1 MDRRKSKVRNW
12 ELGGG
17 GIVSHHCRSSGVE
30 LMIRSSGVGKNDGS
44 VQGER
49 YFDCKPKH
57 GVFVRPSQVQIIEA
71 PKAVRSSHHIW
82 SWLTSRLAQPV

>member
-1 MDRRKSKVRNW
+1 MSDGQAQIQSSQLGIGWGWNCKLAILDSF
-12 ELGGG
+12 ELTD
-17 GIVSHHCRSSGVE
+17 
-30 LMIRSSGVGKNDGS
+30 RSSGVGKNDGS

-71 PKAVRSSHHIW
+71 PRTVSHVPD
-82 SWLTSRLAQPV
+82 T

>member
-17 GIVSHHCRSSGVE
+17 GIVSCQSPGTWSE

-71 PKAVRSSHHIW
+71 PKTVSPPHNMS
-82 SWLTSRLAQPV
+82 T

>member
-17 GIVSHHCRSSGVE
+17 GIVSYPDRATRSK
-30 LMIRSSGVGKNDGS
+30 LIIRSSGVGKNDGS

-71 PKAVRSSHHIW
+71 PKAVRSSHHIC
-82 SWLTSRLAQPV
+82 LADE

>member
-1 MDRRKSKVRNW
+1 MDRRKSKVRNR

-17 GIVSHHCRSSGVE
+17 GIVSWQLLNESE

-71 PKAVRSSHHIW
+71 PKTVWPLRHNW
-82 SWLTSRLAQPV
+82 T

>member
-1 MDRRKSKVRNW
+1 
-12 ELGGG
+12 
-17 GIVSHHCRSSGVE
+17 
-30 LMIRSSGVGKNDGS
+30 VGKNDGS

-71 PKAVRSSHHIW
+71 PKTVSCGSALIAISS
-82 SWLTSRLAQPV
+82 

>member
-12 ELGGG
+12 KLGGG
-17 GIVSHHCRSSGVE
+17 GTVSFSRICSAKLSN
-30 LMIRSSGVGKNDGS
+30 RSSGVGKNDGS

-71 PKAVRSSHHIW
+71 PKVSPSFR
-82 SWLTSRLAQPV
+82 R

>member
-1 MDRRKSKVRNW
+1 MLDGQAPIQSSQPETGSVWNC
-12 ELGGG
+12 ELACPSGPELT
-17 GIVSHHCRSSGVE
+17 SRSSA
-30 LMIRSSGVGKNDGS
+30 VGKNDGS

-71 PKAVRSSHHIW
+71 PKVSK
-82 SWLTSRLAQPV
+82 LLGMDE

>member
-17 GIVSHHCRSSGVE
+17 RIVSLLSHEIE
-30 LMIRSSGVGKNDGS
+30 LELITRSSGVGKNDGS

-71 PKAVRSSHHIW
+71 PKTVSPLYHI
-82 SWLTSRLAQPV
+82 

>member
-17 GIVSHHCRSSGVE
+17 GTVSLHQRRTGFK
-30 LMIRSSGVGKNDGS
+30 LIIRSSGVGKNDGS

-71 PKAVRSSHHIW
+71 PRAVSPLLHIW
-82 SWLTSRLAQPV
+82 S

>member
-17 GIVSHHCRSSGVE
+17 GTVSCQSRRFGSE
-30 LMIRSSGVGKNDGS
+30 LMSRSSGVGKNDGS

-71 PKAVRSSHHIW
+71 PKTVCPLHHIW
-82 SWLTSRLAQPV
+82 S

>member
-1 MDRRKSKVRNW
+1 
-12 ELGGG
+12 
-17 GIVSHHCRSSGVE
+17 
-30 LMIRSSGVGKNDGS
+30 MIRSSAVGKNDGS

-71 PKAVRSSHHIW
+71 PKTVSLI
-82 SWLTSRLAQPV
+82 SRFSGRDEADIEDQASGCETCFDGVGVSTCI

>member
-1 MDRRKSKVRNW
+1 VDRRKSKVRNW

-17 GIVSHHCRSSGVE
+17 GIVSYSDCTTRSK
-30 LMIRSSGVGKNDGS
+30 LIIRSSGVGKNDGS

-71 PKAVRSSHHIW
+71 PKTVCPFHYIW
-82 SWLTSRLAQPV
+82 S